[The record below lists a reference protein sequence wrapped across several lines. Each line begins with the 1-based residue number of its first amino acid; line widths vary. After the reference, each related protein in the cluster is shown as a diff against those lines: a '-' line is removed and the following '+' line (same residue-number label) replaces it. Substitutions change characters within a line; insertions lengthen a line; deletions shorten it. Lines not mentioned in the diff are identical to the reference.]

1 MLIRLSIRDVVL
13 IDTLD
18 LSFETGIVTLT
29 GETGAGKSILLDAL
43 GFALGA
49 RSDAGA
55 LRTGAAQAS
64 VAAAF
69 DLPPTHPA
77 RQLAG
82 EHGIDIEGEF
92 ILRRVIAADGRSRGF
107 VNDQPCSVGLL
118 KQLGALL
125 VEIHG
130 QFDTQGLLDAATHR
144 GALDDFAAEDDLTRA
159 VAQRHAAWRTAQ
171 AAEVEASETA
181 RRAAQEEAFLRH
193 AVAELDAL
201 APEAD
206 EEAALGSRRAMLAGG
221 ERLAEALNTALDDLS
236 ANKGVEASLRGAQRQ
251 LERLAPQMAGRL
263 DAALAALDRA
273 AVEAADA
280 VAEVET
286 LARTLDLDPAAL
298 EKTEERLFALK
309 ATARKHRVTIAELP
323 ALHSRFAEQLTML
336 DDGEARLV
344 RLAAATNA
352 ARQAYA
358 EKAEVLTQR
367 RRAAAATLDKAV
379 AKELPPLKLE
389 KARFRTHLE
398 PLAEDSW
405 SAAGCERV
413 VFEVATNPGSEPG
426 PLGRI
431 ASGGELARFMLALK
445 AVLARASDGRTLIFD
460 ELDSGVGG
468 ATAAA
473 VGERLARLGKTLQV
487 LVVTHSPQV
496 AARGSQ
502 HFRVAKKIQQGR
514 AIISVEQLAG
524 EERREEIARMLSG
537 ATVTPAARAAAEELL
552 QPKPSRRDK
561 EAGP

>member
-1 MLIRLSIRDVVL
+1 MLTRLSIRDIVL
-13 IDTLD
+13 IDKLD

-55 LRTGAAQAS
+55 LRVGATQAS
-64 VAAAF
+64 VSAAF
-69 DLPPTHPA
+69 DLPSAHPA
-77 RQLAG
+77 RQLAT
-82 EHGIDIEGEF
+82 EHGSDADGEL
-92 ILRRVIAADGRSRGF
+92 ILRRVIAADGRSRAF
-107 VNDQPCSVGLL
+107 VNDQASSVGLL
-118 KQLGALL
+118 KQLGGLL

-144 GALDDFAAEDDLTRA
+144 SALDAFAGADNLVRDVARA
-159 VAQRHAAWRTAQ
+159 HGQWRTAQ
-171 AAEVEASETA
+171 AAETA
-181 RRAAQEEAFLRH
+181 ARELSSRAAQEEAFLRH
-193 AVAELDAL
+193 AVAELDVL
-201 APEAD
+201 APEPD
-206 EEAALGSRRAMLAGG
+206 EEALLTSKRTMLAGG
-221 ERLAEALNTALDDLS
+221 ERLAEALNAALVDLS

-280 VAEVET
+280 VAEVEA
-286 LARTLDLDPAAL
+286 LARALDLDPTAL

-309 ATARKHRVTIAELP
+309 ATARKHRVAIADLP
-323 ALHSRFAEQLTML
+323 ALRLSFATQLAAL
-336 DDGEARLV
+336 DDGDAQLL
-344 RLAAATNA
+344 RLAGVTRA
-352 ARQAYA
+352 ARAAYV
-358 EKAEVLTQR
+358 EKAAALTR
-367 RRAAAATLDKAV
+367 SRTDTAASLDKAV

-389 KARFRTHLE
+389 KARFLTRLE
-398 PLAEDSW
+398 TLPEESW

-413 VFEVATNPGSEPG
+413 VFEVATNPGTEPG

-445 AVLARASDGRTLIFD
+445 AVLAQASDGRTLIFD

-473 VGERLARLGKTLQV
+473 VGDRLARLGRTLQV

-502 HFRVAKKIQQGR
+502 HLLVAKKTIQGR
-514 AIISVEQLAG
+514 AVTTVEQLVG
-524 EERREEIARMLSG
+524 EARREEIARMLSG
-537 ATVTPAARAAAEELL
+537 ATVTPAARAAAAELL
-552 QPKPSRRDK
+552 LPKPSRRGR
-561 EAGP
+561 ESGA